1 MQKLPD
7 HERVALLTTRLG
19 LPAGSIR
26 KELALEALRSSSYV
40 NERALPPARESLRS
54 NERLEFLGD
63 AVLGMAMASRCYQRF
78 PDAPEGDLT
87 RLRASLV
94 REESLA
100 IVARG
105 LSLGELLLVGRGD
118 DVGDNPARLAD
129 AFEAV
134 LAAVF
139 LSCGM
144 AATQELLERLLAPL
158 FEQTVL
164 LGRDSK
170 TELQHFL
177 QSRRRAPQ
185 YHVIAALGPPHAR
198 EYQIEA
204 RLDSVPL
211 ARGTGRSKK
220 EAEQAA
226 ARNALSNPALL
237 ERALLDEPVALSEPD
252 ETWSSLAADEIAR
265 LRAALGEAVVAAHHV
280 GSTAV
285 PGLAARA
292 SIDLVVALRS
302 PDLAGRLPEYEPAGP
317 RCFRRR
323 GARGAFNLRLADP
336 GSDGMRDELLL
347 RDFLRAHPD
356 EAARYGAD
364 KRALV
369 AGGATGSLRYLEE
382 KAGLVQSLLKRAREE
397 VLEAPP
403 RGEAPDGPP
412 DDTRDR

>member
-1 MQKLPD
+1 MAQLPD
-7 HERVALLTTRLG
+7 HERVALLTGRLG
-19 LPAGSIR
+19 LPAGSLR
-26 KELALEALRSSSYV
+26 PELALEALRSSSYV

-63 AVLGMAMASRCYQRF
+63 AVLGLAIAQRCYQRF

-105 LSLGELLLVGRGD
+105 LSLEELLLVGRGD
-118 DVGDNPARLAD
+118 GVRDNPARLAD
-129 AFEAV
+129 ALEAV

-144 AATQELLERLLAPL
+144 AATQDLLERLLAPL
-158 FEQTVL
+158 IEQTVA
-164 LGRDSK
+164 LGRDPK
-170 TELQHFL
+170 TELQHFF

-185 YHVIAALGPPHAR
+185 YHVVAALGPPHER
-198 EYQIEA
+198 EYEIEA
-204 RLDSVPL
+204 RLDGVSL

-226 ARNALSNPALL
+226 ARAALEQPELL
-237 ERALLDEPVALSEPD
+237 ERALLDEPVAIEEPD
-252 ETWSSLAADEIAR
+252 ERWPLLAAEEIAR
-265 LRAALGEAVVAAHHV
+265 LRPLLGDGEVHHV

-292 SIDLVVALRS
+292 SIDLAAAVVSL
-302 PDLAGRLPEYEPAGP
+302 PGRLPEYEPAGP
-317 RCFRRR
+317 GAFRKR
-323 GARGAFNLRLADP
+323 GPRGAFNLRLVEPAALQADL
-336 GSDGMRDELLL
+336 RL

-356 EAARYGAD
+356 QASAWAAH
-364 KRALV
+364 KRALLS
-369 AGGATGSLRYLEE
+369 GGATGSLRYDAAKAALLLILLE
-382 KAGLVQSLLKRAREE
+382 RAR
-397 VLEAPP
+397 
-403 RGEAPDGPP
+403 
-412 DDTRDR
+412 